1 MPDQFDRLTPGQL
14 MLLQEHHTLE
24 HEFQQESAA
33 FSGYCA
39 ANAMAKWWTEGLPPF
54 DQFYTRPTEKQTQE
68 TSTAEYKA
76 RYDSWQ

>member
-24 HEFQQESAA
+24 HEFQQETAA
-33 FSGYCA
+33 FAGYCSGLA
-39 ANAMAKWWTEGLPPF
+39 FGMAWNGKLEGF
-54 DQFYTRPTEKQTQE
+54 DQFYLRPTDTPKPE